1 MKPRTRR
8 GSSSDQV
15 GTQVVFWVA
24 GRALAL
30 PIEAVREVVEAADV
44 VAIPD
49 TIPFVLG
56 ITSLRGA
63 ILAVL
68 DTERLVFE
76 QKTTVA
82 KQLLVLVRDEQLIAA
97 LAVERVEGVF
107 ALRHSTKL
115 AATSAERFLSEVH
128 DLGLASLVSR
138 IDLSTLM
145 HYVDASRPT
154 THLFEVAE

>member
-8 GSSSDQV
+8 GSSDDHADA
-15 GTQVVFWVA
+15 QVVFWVA

-30 PIEAVREVVEAADV
+30 PIDAVREVVEMADV
-44 VAIPD
+44 VTIPD
-49 TIPFVLG
+49 TSAFVVG

-68 DTERLVFE
+68 DTERLLFE
-76 QKTTVA
+76 QKSTPA
-82 KQLLVLVRDEQLIAA
+82 KQLLVLVRGEQVIAA

-107 ALRHSTKL
+107 ALHRSTKL
-115 AATSAERFLSEVH
+115 ASSSTERFLSEVH

-138 IDLSTLM
+138 VELSMLM
-145 HYVDASRPT
+145 HHVDASRPI
-154 THLFEVAE
+154 THTLEVAE

>member
-1 MKPRTRR
+1 VKPRARR
-8 GSSSDQV
+8 GSSDDQV
-15 GTQVVFWVA
+15 DTQVVFWVG

-30 PIEAVREVVEAADV
+30 PIDAVREVVEAAEI

-49 TIPFVLG
+49 TVPFVLG

-68 DTERLVFE
+68 DTERLVFA

-82 KQLLVLVRDEQLIAA
+82 TQLLVLVRDEQVIAA

-107 ALRHSTKL
+107 ALRRSTKL
-115 AATSAERFLSEVH
+115 GSASAERFLSDVH
-128 DLGLASLVSR
+128 DLGLNGLVSR
-138 IDLSTLM
+138 IDLSMLM
-145 HYVDASRPT
+145 HHVDASRPT
-154 THLFEVAE
+154 THMFEVAE